1 MTALRKKEALLLFVG
16 DIFFFVFSLWLML
29 LIRYQSVPSGELF
42 FDHFRAFI
50 FLFGAWFV
58 VFFIAGLYE
67 KHTLMLRNKIP
78 GMILNAQLVNSALAA
93 LFFYLIPY
101 FGITPKTNLFIYLVV
116 SFFLI
121 LGWRIYGEPFFRVK
135 HRQNAILIG
144 SGVEMKELQAEV
156 NNNPRYD
163 LRFISSVDLDQTESL
178 DFKSEILDRVYTE
191 DVQVIAADFKN
202 DKVGPV
208 LPNLYNLI
216 FSNIRFVDMYKIYE
230 DIFDRIPLSIIKYS
244 WFLENISTTK
254 NITYDV
260 FKRMMDVI
268 VSVPLGIVSLLCYPC
283 IALAIKLDDGGP
295 LFIMQERVGKNA
307 QRIATYK
314 FRTMTRNETDLQKG
328 GDNRVT
334 RVGAFLRKTR
344 LDELP
349 QIWAVIIGTM
359 SLIGPRPELPSGV
372 KLYETEIPYYNV
384 RHLIKPGL
392 SGWAQIYHDNHPHHT
407 VAVEATK
414 EKLSYDLYYIK
425 NRGVILDLKIA
436 LKTIKKLLSRSGV

>member
-1 MTALRKKEALLLFVG
+1 MTVSRKKEALLLFVG
-16 DIFFFVFSLWLML
+16 DLFFLLLSLWIML
-29 LIRYQSVPSGELF
+29 ILRYQKLPTLELWYSHFVPFSMLF
-42 FDHFRAFI
+42 VVWVI
-50 FLFGAWFV
+50 

-78 GMILNAQLVNSALAA
+78 SMILNTQLINSGIAV
-93 LFFYLIPY
+93 LFFYFIPY

-116 SFFLI
+116 SFL
-121 LGWRIYGEPFFRVK
+121 LVLSWRIYGEYFFKVQIK
-135 HRQNAILIG
+135 QNAILIG
-144 SGVEMKELQAEV
+144 SGLEMKELQQEV

-163 LRFISSVDLDQTESL
+163 LYFISSIDLDRTESL
-178 DFKSEILDRVYTE
+178 DFKGEILDRIYSE

-216 FSNIRFVDMYKIYE
+216 FSNIRFIDMYRIYE
-230 DIFDRIPLSIIKYS
+230 DIFDRIPLSLIKYS

-254 NITYDV
+254 NMTYDF
-260 FKRMMDVI
+260 FKRAMDIVI
-268 VSVPLGIVSLLCYPC
+268 AIPFGLISLLFYPFVM
-283 IALAIKLDDGGP
+283 LAIKLDDAGP
-295 LFIMQERVGKNA
+295 FFIMQERVGKNTKLI
-307 QRIATYK
+307 RTYK
-314 FRTMTRNETDLQKG
+314 FRTMTRNEVDLQNNN
-328 GDNRVT
+328 DNRVT

-344 LDELP
+344 IDEFP
-349 QIWAVIIGTM
+349 QIWSVIMGEM

-372 KLYETEIPYYNV
+372 KLYEVEIPYYNI

-392 SGWAQIYHDNHPHHT
+392 SGWAQMYHDNHPHHA

-425 NRGVILDLKIA
+425 NRSILLDVVIA
-436 LKTIKKLLSRSGV
+436 LKTIKKLLSRSGL